1 VAAEWA
7 FAASLAPRATVGII
21 VKSKPRVLFVFH
33 SASRNG
39 ATILLLDLVRWL
51 KRETKYNIHVLVN
64 GRGALLDELR
74 AVGPTRVWR
83 SPAFF
88 LEAFPRRWKA
98 ALGPRFEALC
108 LRAWSTGRRY
118 DLVYANT
125 SATWQHAAALAN
137 RADAV
142 LWHIHELG
150 YALRLTVGERRI
162 RQVFPLAKR
171 FVAVSQA
178 VRESLTGEFDV
189 PADRVDLVHGCVPI
203 PDLTPEERQL
213 RRQRIRHELGW
224 DEKVFVVG
232 GCGAVGWRKG
242 TDLFLQAASALRKA
256 GRKEVGFLWVGGEKD
271 GREGLEFDHDI
282 HAMDLQGSCKWVT
295 ATADVQD
302 HYCAMDALALT
313 SREDPFPLVML
324 EAGALGVPMVCF
336 AKSGG
341 GPEFAGS
348 GAGLVAPY
356 LDVEAL
362 AGHLAVLHDNENL
375 RRQLGA
381 EAARQ
386 VQTNYTVDQ
395 QAPKVLRCIERCLRP
410 G

>member
-1 VAAEWA
+1 
-7 FAASLAPRATVGII
+7 
-21 VKSKPRVLFVFH
+21 
-33 SASRNG
+33 
-39 ATILLLDLVRWL
+39 LLLDLLRWL
-51 KRETKYNIHVLVN
+51 KRETKYDLQVLVN

-88 LEAFPRRWKA
+88 LETFPRKWKA
-98 ALGPRFEALC
+98 ALGPRVEALC
-108 LRAWSTGRRY
+108 LRAFLRSRRY

-125 SATWQHAAALAN
+125 SATWQHVAALGKSAG
-137 RADAV
+137 AV

-150 YALRLTVGERRI
+150 YALRLTIGEHRI

-171 FVAVSQA
+171 FIAVSQA
-178 VRESLTGEFDV
+178 VRESLIGEFNV
-189 PADRVDLVHGCVPI
+189 PSDRVDLVHGFVPI
-203 PDLTPEERQL
+203 PDLAREERQSK
-213 RRQRIRHELGW
+213 RQRIRDALGW
-224 DEKVFVVG
+224 DGKVFVVG

-242 TDLFLQAASALRKA
+242 TDLFLQAARALCQKR
-256 GRKEVGFLWVGGEKD
+256 RKEVRFLWVGGDPD
-271 GREGLEFDHDI
+271 GREGLEFAHDLR
-282 HAMDLQGSCKWVT
+282 AMDLEGSCKWVT

-302 HYCAMDALALT
+302 YYCAMDAFALT

-324 EAGALGVPMVCF
+324 EAGALGLPVVCF
-336 AKSGG
+336 ANSGG
-341 GPEFAGS
+341 GPEFAGC

-362 AGHLAVLHDNENL
+362 AEHLAVLRDNEDL

-386 VQTNYTVDQ
+386 VRTNYTADQ
-395 QAPKVLRCIERCLRP
+395 QAPRVLRCIERCLQP

>member
-1 VAAEWA
+1 MFENQRMAN
-7 FAASLAPRATVGII
+7 SR
-21 VKSKPRVLFVFH
+21 SRVLFLCQ

-39 ATILLLDLVRWL
+39 ATILLLDLLRWL
-51 KRETKYNIHVLVN
+51 KRETKYDIQVLVN
-64 GRGALLDELR
+64 GPGALLDELR

-88 LEAFPRRWKA
+88 LETFPRKWKA
-98 ALGPRFEALC
+98 ALGPRVEALC
-108 LRAWSTGRRY
+108 LRAFLRGRRY

-125 SATWQHAAALAN
+125 SATWQNVAALGKSAG
-137 RADAV
+137 AV

-150 YALRLTVGERRI
+150 YALRLTIGEQRI
-162 RQVFPLAKR
+162 RQVLPLAKR

-178 VRESLTGEFDV
+178 VRESLTGEFNV
-189 PADRVDLVHGCVPI
+189 PSDRVDLVHGFVPI
-203 PDLTPEERQL
+203 PNLALEERQL
-213 RRQRIRHELGW
+213 KRGRIRRELGW

-256 GRKEVGFLWVGGEKD
+256 GRKEVGFLWVGGERD
-271 GREGLEFDHDI
+271 GKEGLEFDHDI

-302 HYCAMDALALT
+302 YYCAMDAFALT

-324 EAGALGVPMVCF
+324 EAGALGLPMVCF

-362 AGHLAVLHDNENL
+362 AGHLAVLHDNADL

-386 VQTNYTVDQ
+386 VRTNYTVDQ
-395 QAPKVLRCIERCLRP
+395 QAPKVLRCIERCLQP